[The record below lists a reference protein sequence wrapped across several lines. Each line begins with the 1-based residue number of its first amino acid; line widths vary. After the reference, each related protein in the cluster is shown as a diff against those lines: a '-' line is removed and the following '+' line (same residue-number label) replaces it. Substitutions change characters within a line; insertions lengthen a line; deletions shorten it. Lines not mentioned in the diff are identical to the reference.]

1 MFQPLYY
8 RGNLPVFN
16 VFFPH
21 SIPGKCYCPDFTDE
35 KWKHRKVRQL
45 TEDCKVKSAMEKKN
59 HSPVLNHKLALQ
71 VSIIFLLYDPDQL
84 CLEFESMQNLTDHSP
99 PT

>member
-1 MFQPLYY
+1 MFQPPYY
-8 RGNLPVFN
+8 WGNLPVFN

-35 KWKHRKVRQL
+35 KWRHRKVRQL
-45 TEDCKVKSAMEKKN
+45 TEDRTVKFAMEKEN
-59 HSPVLNHKLALQ
+59 HFPALNHKLELQ
-71 VSIIFLLYDPDQL
+71 VSVVFLLYDPNQL
-84 CLEFESMQNLTDHSP
+84 CLEFESICNLTDHLP